1 MTGNGADAGSSGVGS
16 LTVSS
21 LRQRNT
27 ALALR
32 QIIISGQTTRANLA
46 RDCNLSIASVTNIV
60 NDLMAEALVVE
71 TGSVASRGGRPI
83 TLLEP
88 KPEGSFFIGAD
99 VGERGVAVELF
110 DLRMRM
116 VDREF
121 RGGRAEE
128 EPDAIARDLDDA
140 VRILS
145 ERNPEAMARLV
156 GIGLALPGVVE
167 TADDGEQ
174 TLYAQSLGWPPVG
187 VRRLI
192 DRDLTVFAE
201 NGAKTMARAEMW
213 FGAARGADHAVV
225 ALLGRGV
232 GLGVIS
238 DGVLQGGTM
247 SSAYEWGHTKIER
260 NGRACRCGGIG
271 CVEAYLGADAIL
283 AAWAEAGGQFEG
295 SGWGAIGRLLDAEEQ
310 GDPAALAVVA
320 DVLDSLGAALGGL
333 VNLLNPQRVIVGG
346 WVGLRL
352 MESLAPRIEQA
363 VRAASLERAGSQFEL
378 LTSAFGGDSVAL
390 GAALLP
396 LEALISQPR
405 AVLDLTQTRLG

>member
-1 MTGNGADAGSSGVGS
+1 MTGNGADAGPTGVGS

-46 RDCNLSIASVTNIV
+46 RDCNLSMASITNIV
-60 NDLMAEALVVE
+60 ADLIADGLVVE

-88 KPEGSFFIGAD
+88 KPEGSSFIGAD

-110 DLRMRM
+110 DLRMTM

-128 EPDAIARDLDDA
+128 SPEAIARDLDDA
-140 VRILS
+140 VRILA
-145 ERNPEAMARLV
+145 ERNPDAMARLV

-167 TADDGEQ
+167 TAEDGEQ
-174 TLYAQSLGWPPVG
+174 TLFAQSLGWPPVL
-187 VRRLI
+187 VRQLI

-247 SSAYEWGHTKIER
+247 SSAYEWGHTTIER
-260 NGRACRCGGIG
+260 HGRPCRCGGTG
-271 CVEAYLGADAIL
+271 CVEAYIGADAIL
-283 AAWAEAGGQFEG
+283 SAWSEAGGRFEG
-295 SGWGAIGRLLDAEEQ
+295 SGWGAIGRLLEAEEQ
-310 GDPAALAVVA
+310 GDPAAQAVVA
-320 DVLDSLGAALGGL
+320 DLLDSLGAALGGL
-333 VNLLNPQRVIVGG
+333 VNLLNPQRVILGG

-363 VRAASLERAGSQFEL
+363 IRDSALERAGSQFEL

-405 AVLDLTQTRLG
+405 AVLDLRENRLG

>member
-1 MTGNGADAGSSGVGS
+1 MGS

-46 RDCNLSIASVTNIV
+46 RDCNLSMASVTNIV
-60 NDLMAEALVVE
+60 ADLIADGLVAE

-110 DLRMRM
+110 DLRMTM

-128 EPDAIARDLDDA
+128 SPDAIAQDLDDA
-140 VRILS
+140 VRILT

-174 TLYAQSLGWPPVG
+174 TLYAQSLGWPPVR

-192 DRDLTVFAE
+192 DRDLTVYAE
-201 NGAKTMARAEMW
+201 NGAKAMARAEMW

-238 DGVLQGGTM
+238 DGALQRGAM

-260 NGRACRCGGIG
+260 HGRLCRCGDVG

-283 AAWAEAGGQFEG
+283 GAWAEAGGRFEG
-295 SGWGAIGRLLDAEEQ
+295 SGWGALGRLLEADEQ
-310 GDPAALAVVA
+310 GDPVANAVVA
-320 DVLDSLGAALGGL
+320 DLLDSLGAALGGL
-333 VNLLNPQRVIVGG
+333 VNLLNPQRVILGG

-352 MESLAPRIEQA
+352 MESLGPRIEKA
-363 VRAASLERAGSQFEL
+363 IRASSLERAGSQFEL

-405 AVLDLTQTRLG
+405 VILNLQQSQLG

>member
-1 MTGNGADAGSSGVGS
+1 MTGNGADAGAGSAPS

-32 QIIISGQTTRANLA
+32 QVIISGQTTRANLA

-60 NDLMAEALVVE
+60 NDLMADGLVIE

-110 DLRMRM
+110 DLRMTM

-121 RGGRAEE
+121 RGGRDEE
-128 EPDAIARDLDDA
+128 SPEAIARDLDDA
-140 VRILS
+140 VSILT
-145 ERNPEAMARLV
+145 ERNPDAMARLV

-167 TADDGEQ
+167 TGEDGEQ
-174 TLYAQSLGWPPVG
+174 TLFAQSLGWPPVR
-187 VRRLI
+187 VRQLI

-232 GLGVIS
+232 GLGVIG
-238 DGVLQGGTM
+238 DGALQGGTM

-260 NGRACRCGGIG
+260 HGRPCRCGGSG

-283 AAWAEAGGQFEG
+283 NEWSRAGGSFEG
-295 SGWGAIGRLLDAEEQ
+295 SGWGALGRLLEADEE
-310 GDPAALAVVA
+310 GEPAARAVVM
-320 DVLDSLGAALGGL
+320 DLLDSLGAALGGL
-333 VNLLNPQRVIVGG
+333 VNLLNPQRVILGG

-363 VRAASLERAGSQFEL
+363 IRTSALDRAGSQFEL
-378 LTSAFGGDSVAL
+378 RTSAFGGDSVAL

-405 AVLDLTQTRLG
+405 AVLDSHARELG